1 MAQWVTWPSQSAH
14 HTPRPPDTNTHI
26 PSHTQTQRHT
36 QTEHRYT
43 QTHRSSQ
50 THTHI
55 HMHTPKHTQTHKDPH
70 RHTYTHTHSYRYPQT
85 RTQTIKHTL
94 SHTHTHART
103 AIMIDSVVLG
113 HIPLDEITRNRSRL
127 FKQIMRSLLC
137 QMEGRKREALSLL
150 QVPETLRQPTFRDGP
165 RGKER
170 DLGDIVES
178 WIRT

>member
-1 MAQWVTWPSQSAH
+1 MGDLAKPVSS
-14 HTPRPPDTNTHI
+14 
-26 PSHTQTQRHT
+26 SHTQTPRHKHTHT
-36 QTEHRYT
+36 QPHPDTETHPDRTQIHTDTQVFTDTHTHTHAYT
-43 QTHRSSQ
+43 QTHPDTQR
-50 THTHI
+50 
-55 HMHTPKHTQTHKDPH
+55 PTQT
-70 RHTYTHTHSYRYPQT
+70 HTYTHTHSYRYPQT